1 MRCFKS
7 YWKTHLNNNQKQQQ
21 KYTIFKPHW
30 RNKENLRI
38 YTHASAIRKCQ
49 QYKVIMFL
57 KIYISAG
64 DLLPKTQIY
73 DFILRFLRCKNL

>member
-1 MRCFKS
+1 MLLANSAAFLI
-7 YWKTHLNNNQKQQQ
+7 HFIFNQKQQQ

-30 RNKENLRI
+30 RNKEKLRI

-57 KIYISAG
+57 KIHISAG
-64 DLLPKTQIY
+64 DLLPKIQI
-73 DFILRFLRCKNL
+73 DDLKSLKT